1 MQKLRQDINM
11 GENLRVLRKQCGL
24 TQEQV
29 AAQLQ
34 VLGCG
39 ITRTIYSR
47 YETGELN
54 IRISDLIALR
64 KVFNCKYDNFFEGLE
79 VRRVD

>member
-1 MQKLRQDINM
+1 MQKLRQDVNM
-11 GENLRVLRKQCGL
+11 GNNLRALRLKATL

-34 VLGCG
+34 VLGSDT
-39 ITRTIYSR
+39 TRSTYSR

-54 IRISDLIALR
+54 IKIGDLVRLKKIFACQ
-64 KVFNCKYDNFFEGLE
+64 FEDFFEGLAI
-79 VRRVD
+79 